1 MKFQRRLR
9 GFTLI
14 ELMVTVAVV
23 SILAAIAIPSY
34 GNYVR
39 RGKVVEATSALADM
53 RMKMEQYYQDN
64 RTYQNYVDASCKLVS
79 NGNAIIDARYF
90 TYSCGS
96 DTTTYTITATG
107 VAAKGMGG
115 YSYTINQNNAKTSA
129 VPGATGA
136 TCWITKSGETC

>member
-23 SILAAIAIPSY
+23 SILAAIAMPSY

-39 RGKVVEATSALADM
+39 RSKVTEATSSLANM
-53 RMKMEQYYQDN
+53 RVKMEQYFQDN
-64 RTYQNYVDASCKLVS
+64 RTYQNYVDASCIPATGS
-79 NGNAIIDARYF
+79 AIIDARYF

-96 DTTTYTITATG
+96 DTTTYTITANG
-107 VAAKGMGG
+107 VQAKDMGG
-115 YSYTINQNNAKTSA
+115 YQYKINQDNAKKST
-129 VPGATGA
+129 VPGGVEVN
-136 TCWITKSGETC
+136 CWLTKPGEAC

>member
-1 MKFQRRLR
+1 MKFQRQLR

-14 ELMVTVAVV
+14 ELMTTIAIIA
-23 SILAAIAIPSY
+23 ILAAIAIPSY

-39 RGKVVEATSALADM
+39 RGKVVEATSALADV
-53 RMKMEQYYQDN
+53 RMKMEQYFQDN
-64 RTYQNYVDASCKLVS
+64 RTYQNYVNASCIPAS
-79 NGNAIIDARYF
+79 GSSIIDARYF

-129 VPGATGA
+129 VPGAMGA